1 MRLRLGFAIGGLAAA
16 AALLGGCGFTPMYAN
31 PRAVAGLAGVEV
43 IEPKGRLGHLLHE
56 DLDDALGR
64 DKGAAPAYRLELA
77 VDQTRGA
84 RGLTLQD
91 VSRYYDV
98 GVTVRYTLRA
108 VADGKVV
115 DTGEVSTQVSY
126 DDSGQAYA
134 DIMAAQD
141 AQARAASDAA
151 RRIQLRLAAYMAR
164 HDEAR

>member
-1 MRLRLGFAIGGLAAA
+1 MRETLRPALIG
-16 AALLGGCGFTPMYAN
+16 AALLLTGCGFTPMYAN
-31 PRAVAGLAGVEV
+31 PHTVAGLAGIEVVE
-43 IEPKGRLGHLLHE
+43 PHGRFGHLLHE

-64 DKGAAPAYRLELA
+64 DKSAQPAYRLELV

-84 RGLTLQD
+84 RGLTRED

-98 GVTVRYTLRA
+98 GVTVRYVLRA
-108 VADGKVV
+108 TADGKTL
-115 DTGEVSTQVSY
+115 DSGEISTQVSY

-151 RRIQLRLAAYMAR
+151 RRIQLKLASYMAR
-164 HDEAR
+164 QAASR